1 MELRMINRKT
11 IISVLATL
19 LFLSPLALS
28 AEEVSSTD
36 QIKIEVAGMVC
47 AFCAQGIKSGLS
59 KHSSIENTDVSLA
72 EKLVTITLKQGMQ
85 IKDEEITE
93 IITNSGYNVVEI
105 NRSEQADKDA

>member
-1 MELRMINRKT
+1 MINTKT
-11 IISVLATL
+11 IISILATL

-28 AEEVSSTD
+28 AEEASSTD
-36 QIKIEVAGMVC
+36 QIKVEVSGMVC

-59 KHSSIENTDVSLA
+59 KHSSVDSTDVSLA

-85 IKDEEITE
+85 IEDEEVTE

-105 NRSEQADKDA
+105 NRSKRVDKDA